1 MNMDIG
7 KKKDF
12 YGQEYYYVDISID
25 DFKELINASS
35 LIEKLAFNFL
45 DSYDYIQYL
54 HFDEK
59 YNKNNLSLCR
69 SYNELE
75 VSFDGIFGGLM
86 EMNDYDM
93 IMFLEEISSKI
104 NCSDDLSFIGFK
116 KCCFGIIDAMRDMQD
131 KIMPIIKKELDK
143 YIELEEE

>member
-12 YGQEYYYVDISID
+12 CGKEYYYVDISID
-25 DFKELINASS
+25 NFKELVNPSS
-35 LIEKLAFNFL
+35 LIEKLAFEFL
-45 DSYDYIQYL
+45 ESYDYIQYL
-54 HFDEK
+54 HFDKK

-75 VSFDGIFGGLM
+75 VSFDGIFSGLM

-104 NCSDDLSFIGFK
+104 NCSDDLSFMGFK
-116 KCCFGIIDAMRDMQD
+116 KCCFAIIDAMKDMQD

-143 YIELEEE
+143 YIEERC